1 MRGEKSRLGK
11 WLIGDKKKKN
21 TSWKKT
27 WEHSFKFMAGKISF
41 VESS

>member
-1 MRGEKSRLGK
+1 MTK
-11 WLIGDKKKKN
+11 WLIGGKKKKKKKDIRR
-21 TSWKKT
+21 TKKKT